1 MSNDNIILLSQKRRI
16 AIVNASLMTTTK
28 DNIKNGVQDSPNTR
42 KRLTNGMPAKRWACV
57 RLLVCKEVCQFESAW
72 LCIRVI
78 TCNEVSYLESAWL
91 CVRLLAC
98 RVEVRYTQTIHLATP
113 SRSVFLS
120 KHMNWSPQ
128 GQGRELG
135 RNFKVAHIKF
145 CSQKI
150 IISQV

>member
-1 MSNDNIILLSQKRRI
+1 MREWKIAPLIPLSAPGASVYICRKKNTPGWGSKMDN
-16 AIVNASLMTTTK
+16 
-28 DNIKNGVQDSPNTR
+28 NGDTDFYCR
-42 KRLTNGMPAKRWACV
+42 
-57 RLLVCKEVCQFESAW
+57 EVSQFESAW

-120 KHMNWSPQ
+120 KHMN
-128 GQGRELG
+128 
-135 RNFKVAHIKF
+135 
-145 CSQKI
+145 
-150 IISQV
+150 